1 MHKYKFISVIIIC
14 ITIIN
19 LVIPVYADDEIED
32 IGITIEEIREILET
46 SADTTE
52 VPLINSRNAVIF
64 DRTSRKCFIWKE

>member
-1 MHKYKFISVIIIC
+1 MHKYKFLSAIIIC

-19 LVIPVYADDEIED
+19 LVIPVYADDETED

>member
-1 MHKYKFISVIIIC
+1 MHKYKFLSAIIIC

-19 LVIPVYADDEIED
+19 LIIPVYADDETED

-64 DRTSRKCFIWKE
+64 DRASR

>member
-1 MHKYKFISVIIIC
+1 MLKYRFLSVIIIC

-46 SADTTE
+46 SADATE
-52 VPLINSRNAVIF
+52 APLINARNAVIL
-64 DRTSRKCFIWKE
+64 DRASR

>member
-1 MHKYKFISVIIIC
+1 MHKYKFLIVIIIC

-46 SADTTE
+46 SVATTE
-52 VPLINSRNAVIF
+52 VPLINARNAVIF
-64 DRTSRKCFIWKE
+64 DRASR

>member
-32 IGITIEEIREILET
+32 IGITIEEIRDILET

>member
-1 MHKYKFISVIIIC
+1 MHKYKFLSAIIIC

-19 LVIPVYADDEIED
+19 LVIPVYETED